1 MKYSREFIFLSIH
14 ILAIILFTNCEDEN
28 YFENI
33 EDTEELIDPHSFFY
47 DKQSKTMIKDI
58 KVDMVKVMQNNN
70 EDQNNLKSSKQ
81 ANNYSSHE
89 AIFYKRLINLLL
101 SNIHIQNE
109 DEVSIIGILEIEI
122 SHSQMEILRNFHI
135 HKTSLKEIDDIF
147 SNVIRKPQYN
157 YVSGVMNILDI
168 LHKGFR
174 TILQTIQEHQDGTII
189 IFTMLIVCSTFR
201 MIIWGRRF
209 SIFSIIQ
216 VIFIL
221 SFFMTWWQLIKEAE
235 VKSIA
240 AQMKFSEIPISC
252 QPDKMNMWNKF
263 VSLFYNDDCEKYYE
277 TIMTNPK
284 LKITP
289 AFVLSHFITTI
300 VLHPII
306 HIGSI
311 ISIFINNA
319 TENIPWTYGW
329 IIKCMLFLCIGFV
342 IITIPF
348 YLSGASFN
356 LGFGPLFKLGISHEK
371 KKEKGN
377 SLQSIE
383 NREPVQIILKVT
395 HGTDVNQITDI
406 PMITQSNV
414 LQTLKKEEVIATNND
429 SQKDYDDL
437 CCGDAITNNKLLKN
451 DDKGSDKY
459 ESFDAIERNDGS
471 GDR

>member
-14 ILAIILFTNCEDEN
+14 ILAVILVTNCEDEN

-33 EDTEELIDPHSFFY
+33 ENTEELVDPHSFFY
-47 DKQSKTMIKDI
+47 NKQSKTMIKDI
-58 KVDMVKVMQNNN
+58 KVDMIKVMQNNN
-70 EDQNNLKSSKQ
+70 EDQNNLKSKQ

-109 DEVSIIGILEIEI
+109 DEVSITGILEIEI
-122 SHSQMEILRNFHI
+122 SHSQMEILKNFQI

-147 SNVIRKPQYN
+147 SNIIRKPQYN
-157 YVSGVMNILDI
+157 YISGVMNILDI
-168 LHKGFR
+168 LHRGFR
-174 TILQTIQEHQDGTII
+174 TMLQTIQEHQDGAII

-201 MIIWGRRF
+201 MITWGRRF
-209 SIFSIIQ
+209 PIFSIIQ

-240 AQMKFSEIPISC
+240 AQMKFSQIPISC

-263 VSLFYNDDCEKYYE
+263 VSLFYDDCEKYYE

-289 AFVLSHFITTI
+289 AFALSHFITTVI
-300 VLHPII
+300 LHPIT

-311 ISIFINNA
+311 ISVFIDNA
-319 TENIPWTYGW
+319 T
-329 IIKCMLFLCIGFV
+329 GFV

-356 LGFGPLFKLGISHEK
+356 LGFGLLKLGIGHEK

-395 HGTDVNQITDI
+395 HGTDVNQITNI
-406 PMITQSNV
+406 PMITQSNA
-414 LQTLKKEEVIATNND
+414 LETLKKKEVIATNND
-429 SQKDYDDL
+429 SQEDYDDL
-437 CCGDAITNNKLLKN
+437 CCGDAITNNKLFKN
-451 DDKGSDKY
+451 DDKESDKY
-459 ESFDAIERNDGS
+459 ESLDAIPIERNDGS